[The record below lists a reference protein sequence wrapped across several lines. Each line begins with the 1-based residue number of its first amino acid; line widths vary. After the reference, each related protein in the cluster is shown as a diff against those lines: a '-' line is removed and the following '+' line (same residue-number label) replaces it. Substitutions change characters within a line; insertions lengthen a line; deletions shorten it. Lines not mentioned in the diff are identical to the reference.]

1 MLGYN
6 KLRELTGLDTVLG
19 SIMENLNNLQWID
32 VSHNYLTTLD
42 YAFKDFPEL
51 KTLYIHCNF
60 IMDLAELEKL
70 KHLAKLKTLNIHGNP
85 FAAVPNFRILAISIL
100 PDLKKLDSV
109 LISKKERDNAIFIR
123 SQTKKYP
130 LPKNPAKPPQEKTEE
145 EEKEKE

>member
-6 KLRELTGLDTVLG
+6 KLRELSGLNLAMG
-19 SIMENLNNLQWID
+19 SMMQDITNLQWID

-42 YAFKDFPEL
+42 YNFEHFPKL

-60 IMDLAELEKL
+60 IVDLAELEKL
-70 KHLAKLKTLNIHGNP
+70 KPLLELKSINIHGNP
-85 FAAVPNFRILAISIL
+85 FAAIPNFRILAISIL
-100 PDLKKLDSV
+100 PDLKKMDSV

-130 LPKNPAKPPQEKTEE
+130 LPKNPAKPPQEKSEE
-145 EEKEKE
+145 EEK